1 MVEPEPEPE
10 PVLRTGSGSATMVSS
25 ASQHTTGNLTTPA
38 RFSRQSQLFKA
49 AAFRVHDVQH
59 HIKTSGPPLA
69 SRFRRLEGAKLQAA
83 RAEFEQMEKDSIVRC
98 STSPWASPLHME
110 AKKDGSWQPCGDFRR
125 LNLVTEPDRYPLP
138 NMLDFAD
145 RLSGCTV
152 FSKID
157 LRKGYWQ
164 VPVHKDDIA
173 KTAVITPFGLFE
185 FLVMAFGLRNAGSS
199 FQCMMD
205 SVICSLTFVFCYLD
219 DLRVASRSPE
229 EHIIHLSILFQRL
242 REFGL
247 VINLEKCTFHVSEI
261 EFLGHTVSSRGVLP
275 LQSNM
280 SAVQH
285 FPQPATV
292 KDMQVF
298 LGMVNFYRR
307 FIPSAA
313 HTLLPL
319 TNCLRG
325 SKTAKSA
332 ISWTP
337 LMERAFLEAKA
348 ALINSMW
355 LQHPNPTARLALHV
369 NASATHVGAVLQQQ
383 AANSN
388 G

>member
-1 MVEPEPEPE
+1 
-10 PVLRTGSGSATMVSS
+10 
-25 ASQHTTGNLTTPA
+25 
-38 RFSRQSQLFKA
+38 
-49 AAFRVHDVQH
+49 
-59 HIKTSGPPLA
+59 
-69 SRFRRLEGAKLQAA
+69 
-83 RAEFEQMEKDSIVRC
+83 
-98 STSPWASPLHME
+98 
-110 AKKDGSWQPCGDFRR
+110 
-125 LNLVTEPDRYPLP
+125 
-138 NMLDFAD
+138 MLDFAD

-157 LRKGYWQ
+157 LRKGYSQ

-185 FLVMAFGLRNAGSS
+185 FLVMAFGLFNAGSS

-247 VINLEKCTFHVSEI
+247 VINLEKCTFYVSEI
-261 EFLGHTVSSRGVLP
+261 EFLGHTVSSRGALP
-275 LQSNM
+275 LHSNV

-337 LMERAFLEAKA
+337 LMECAFLEAKA
-348 ALINSMW
+348 ALINSTW

-388 G
+388 GGLPWAFFPRSCLLCRRSGAHLTESCGLVLLVNVNFSSSWKAASSLTTSH